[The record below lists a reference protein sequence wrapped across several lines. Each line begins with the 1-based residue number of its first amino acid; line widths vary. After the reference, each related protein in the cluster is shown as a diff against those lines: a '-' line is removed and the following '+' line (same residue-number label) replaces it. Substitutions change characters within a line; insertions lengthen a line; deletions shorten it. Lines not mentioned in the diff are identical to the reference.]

1 MVPLKRIQGGTRMD
15 APEIARRIAQDQGPL
30 YSLSPETGQDVM
42 DFLDFY
48 LEIFKKDDA
57 YPVIDLPEPGND
69 PYAVY
74 FIGDT
79 HGDVFSTIQLY
90 KRFSYMADRLTEK
103 AVERGYG
110 EIGVRLV
117 FLGNFSGK
125 PPRKLPHGGIQN
137 ILFLLALKIIRPDE
151 IVLLRGN
158 EEAREL
164 VDFDPF
170 PFKNDLTRI
179 FGRLQSEEI
188 MQKLYYIYDEL
199 PLFARTPNGIIASH
213 AGFPSSLDM
222 DIDEVH
228 KGDREAIKSTVWGDP
243 QESGTYRG
251 EISIESNYN
260 RYDFE
265 KFLNW
270 TGSHLFIR
278 GHDPKIKG
286 YALYL
291 RRLLTVVSSS
301 RYEEKGNGGI
311 VVARAL
317 VHKDKRIR
325 TVDDIYMREL
335 ENFTLLEGRI
345 PNWKG

>member
-1 MVPLKRIQGGTRMD
+1 MDALEMAKRIS
-15 APEIARRIAQDQGPL
+15 ADQSPL
-30 YSLSPETGQDVM
+30 YSLSADKADDVM
-42 DFLDFY
+42 KFLDIC
-48 LEIFKKDDA
+48 LEHFKRDDA
-57 YPVIDLPEPGND
+57 YPVIDLPTPGEE

-79 HGDVFSTIQLY
+79 AGDVFSTIQLY
-90 KRFSYMADRLTEK
+90 KRFSYVKDRLTEE
-103 AVERGYG
+103 AVERGFG
-110 EIGVRLV
+110 RIGVKLV

-125 PPRKLPHGGIQN
+125 APPKLVNGGIQN
-137 ILFLLALKIIRPDE
+137 ILFLLALKVIRHSE
-151 IVLLRGN
+151 VFLLRGN

-170 PFKNDLTRI
+170 PLKKELTRI
-179 FGRLQSEEI
+179 FGRLQAEEI
-188 MQKLYYIYDEL
+188 LQKLFYIYDEL
-199 PLFARTPNGIIASH
+199 PLFARTPNGVVASH
-213 AGFPSSLDM
+213 AGFPGTLQG
-222 DIDEVH
+222 DIIELH

-251 EISIESNYN
+251 EISIDANYN

-265 KFLNW
+265 RFLDW
-270 TGSHLFIR
+270 SSSSLFIR
-278 GHDPKIKG
+278 GHDPKVKG
-286 YALYL
+286 YAMYL

-317 VHKDKRIR
+317 VHKDKMIKR
-325 TVDDIYMREL
+325 VDDIYLREL

-345 PNWKG
+345 PTWKG